1 MNTFFQHA
9 RLDGRRPG
17 VMKLSVRSWSLLLM
31 VAAGL
36 HGGSGVA
43 LGQSYPT
50 KPVRLIIR

>member
-1 MNTFFQHA
+1 
-9 RLDGRRPG
+9 
-17 VMKLSVRSWSLLLM
+17 MKLSVRSWSLLLM